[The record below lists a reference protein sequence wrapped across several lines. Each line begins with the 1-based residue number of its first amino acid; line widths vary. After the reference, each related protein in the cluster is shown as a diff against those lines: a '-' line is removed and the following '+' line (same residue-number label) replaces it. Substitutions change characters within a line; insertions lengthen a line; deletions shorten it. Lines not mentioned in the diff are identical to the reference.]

1 MVYRTTKRMKT
12 QRTKTTVSNNIQQPS
27 ALPTLKDHLNELK
40 GRFFWVVIFFLLFS
54 AATYPFYQTII
65 HWLVKPLGS
74 EKLYFMTP
82 AGGISF
88 IMKVCMYVGFICV
101 LPILVYHLYKF
112 VAPVIAKTR
121 LRTVLGYA
129 TASTLLALMGIGLA
143 YYVSLPA
150 ALHFLTGITLT
161 NVSAM
166 ITLDAYMSFI
176 TTYLLAGALLFQL
189 PLIMLII
196 NSVTPLKPSKL
207 MSYQR
212 HNIVISFILAALI
225 TPTPDLFNQT
235 IIAAPMIIMYQ
246 VGIVLIWAKQQRAKK
261 RSKPATQPVEQKV
274 AAEVAAPVPHVAPSY
289 VTSGQSVLQQA
300 DFNAPDPMPVPA
312 VVQRPQPA
320 AVVPPKP
327 MRRSVDGVVR
337 PQPIRRTVS
346 SPQRAA
352 VRRPVYVQ
360 RRSVDG
366 FFTPAPNLGT

>member
-1 MVYRTTKRMKT
+1 MKT
-12 QRTKTTVSNNIQQPS
+12 QRTKTTVNNNIQQPS

-40 GRFFWVVIFFLLFS
+40 SRFFWVVIFFLLFS

-101 LPILVYHLYKF
+101 LPILIYHLYKF

-196 NSVTPLKPSKL
+196 NSVTPLKPGKL

-246 VGIVLIWAKQQRAKK
+246 VGIVLIWAKQHHAKK
-261 RSKPATQPVEQKV
+261 RLKSVAAPATEQKV
-274 AAEVAAPVPHVAPSY
+274 VPEAPTPAPYIPPSY

-300 DFNAPDPMPVPA
+300 DFTEPVVPA
-312 VVQRPQPA
+312 TPVATQHTHPT
-320 AVVPPKP
+320 AVVSQPSV
-327 MRRSVDGVVR
+327 RRSVDGVVR
-337 PQPIRRTVS
+337 PQPVRRVAP
-346 SPQRAA
+346 SPQPATI
-352 VRRPVYVQ
+352 RRPVYVQ